1 MILIKGDI
9 RSLNAYFSLARRRYA
24 LILFQTARETRA
36 VRKTKAMQ
44 PLPGFRRYCPVLRL
58 LLFLVMLLAPDFSD
72 SDAPATSPEA
82 LQPAFDKGG
91 PSRSADREVRS

>member
-1 MILIKGDI
+1 MIMSTRD
-9 RSLNAYFSLARRRYA
+9 A
-24 LILFQTARETRA
+24 RA

-44 PLPGFRRYCPVLRL
+44 PSPGFRRYCPVLRL

-72 SDAPATSPEA
+72 GDAPATSPEA
-82 LQPAFDKGG
+82 LQPAFGKGG